1 VSDKKPFR
9 MPARRP
15 TPPPNREDPE
25 VREFLDELGAEV
37 PTPREPKPIGP
48 TPTATS
54 KTVAMPAVKQAEL
67 VDASK
72 LEEKPRPVILIVDD
86 DLAICE
92 VLGELLEENGFAAEF
107 AHDGRV
113 AVNRMHELRANGRC
127 PVLVLLDIT
136 MPEYTGF
143 SYMAFANRCWMSG
156 VPFRLISG
164 KPLSAEGDARDLRR
178 IFIEDYRRRGFDL
191 FRKPFGDTGKMIE
204 AIRDAIE
211 KGVGDDDRRED

>member
-1 VSDKKPFR
+1 VSDDKPKPPFK

-25 VREFLDELGAEV
+25 VRDFLDELAAAAT
-37 PTPREPKPIGP
+37 TPRVPKPIGP
-48 TPTATS
+48 TPTTTS

-67 VDASK
+67 VDESR
-72 LEEKPRPVILIVDD
+72 PRLVILIVDD
-86 DLAICE
+86 DLDICE
-92 VLGELLEENGFAAEF
+92 VLGELLLENGFDVEV
-107 AHDGRV
+107 AHDGRE
-113 AVNRMHELRANGRC
+113 AVNMMHDLREAGRT
-127 PVLVLLDIT
+127 PALVLLDIT

-164 KPLSAEGDARDLRR
+164 KPLAVDGDARDLRR

-191 FRKPFGDTGKMIE
+191 FRKPFGDTNKMVE
-204 AIRDAIE
+204 AIREAIE
-211 KGVGDDDRRED
+211 KGVGEDDRRDD